1 MGGEAH
7 EPMQQ
12 SHTLTRHKDIQDW
25 VLDRNGLPAVSRVSD
40 RFGEVRPRLTIQ
52 FGRPVAADR
61 TPNLDDGVSPVSWSA
76 WLAELDRQQL
86 ALKVTPETE
95 FEFVARK
102 DLN

>member
-1 MGGEAH
+1 M
-7 EPMQQ
+7 Q

-25 VLDRNGLPAVSRVSD
+25 VVDRQGLPAVSRVAD

-52 FGRPVAADR
+52 FGRPTEGDTA
-61 TPNLDDGVSPVSWSA
+61 PSLDDGVSPVSWTA

-86 ALKVTPETE
+86 ALKVTPDTE
-95 FEFVARK
+95 FEFVARR

>member
-1 MGGEAH
+1 
-7 EPMQQ
+7 MQH
-12 SHTLTRHKDIQDW
+12 SHTLTRHKDIQAW
-25 VLDRNGLPAVSRVSD
+25 VVDRQGLPAVSRVAD
-40 RFGEVRPRLTIQ
+40 RSGEVRPRLTIQ
-52 FGRPVAADR
+52 FGRPTAADR
-61 TPNLDDGVSPVSWSA
+61 TPNLDDGVSPVSWTA

>member
-1 MGGEAH
+1 
-7 EPMQQ
+7 MQH
-12 SHTLTRHKDIQDW
+12 SNTLTRHKDIQSW
-25 VLDRNGLPAVSRVSD
+25 VVDRHGLPAVSRVSD

-52 FGRPVAADR
+52 FGRPTAADH
-61 TPNLDDGVSPVSWSA
+61 TPSLDDGVSPVSWSA

-86 ALKVTPETE
+86 ALKVSPDTE